1 MTREIVVN
9 GRFLT
14 RRVTGV
20 ERYGREILR
29 LIGNRCR
36 VERPRRDWNGAA
48 GHAWEQVVLPARIGP
63 QSILWSPANTGP
75 LAVRSQILTIHDL
88 SPLEHPEWFRCSFS
102 NWYRLFWPMLAR
114 HVKKILAPSE
124 TVKRKVVARFGV
136 ERVIVAPEG
145 VDTSV
150 FHPKARGNTHELP
163 GRYILFLGSLAPRKN
178 LAGLLRAWDAIGR
191 EFPDTWLV
199 VAGAEGTVFRTE
211 ILPRAERVHY
221 LGYVADAD
229 LPALYA
235 GAAAFALP
243 SFDEGFGL
251 PALEAMACGAPVI
264 VSDGGALPEVAGDAA
279 LVFPLS
285 EPDGL
290 AQALKACLRDEGLR
304 ASLREKGL
312 ARVKNYSWQRTANLI
327 WDVLNEA

>member
-29 LIGNRCR
+29 CIGTRCR
-36 VERPRRDWNGAA
+36 VERPRRNWNGAA
-48 GHAWEQVVLPARIGP
+48 GHAWEQFVLPARIQP
-63 QSILWSPANTGP
+63 QSVLWSPANTGP

-88 SPLEHPEWFRCSFS
+88 SPLEHPEWFRRSFAW
-102 NWYRLFWPMLAR
+102 WYRLFWPMLVR
-114 HVKKILAPSE
+114 RVKKILVPSE
-124 TVKRKVVARFGV
+124 TVKRKVVARFGM
-136 ERVIVAPEG
+136 ENVIVAPEG
-145 VDTSV
+145 VDTSI
-150 FHPKARGNTHELP
+150 FHPQARGNTQELP
-163 GRYILFLGSLAPRKN
+163 ERYILFLGSLTPRKN
-178 LAGLLRAWDAIGR
+178 LAGLLRAWESICR
-191 EFPDTWLV
+191 EFPNTWLV
-199 VAGAEGTVFRTE
+199 VAGAAGTVFCVE
-211 ILPRAERVHY
+211 ILPRVERVHY
-221 LGYVADAD
+221 LGYVPEAD

-235 GAAAFALP
+235 GAAAFVLP

-279 LVFPLS
+279 LLFPLA
-285 EPDGL
+285 EPDSL
-290 AQALKACLRDEGLR
+290 AQVLRACLRDEGLR

-312 ARVKNYSWQRTANLI
+312 ARVKHFSWQRTANLI